1 VCLCRNDLDD
11 VFLYDDSLL
20 GCGPQNVIVQ
30 RDYAKALNRVCNSWF
45 LRNEGLSQ
53 RRRPLR
59 VLCHHFKDVWIM
71 SDRLYADIPILTF
84 DKILIHLAA

>member
-1 VCLCRNDLDD
+1 MDD

-30 RDYAKALNRVCNSWF
+30 RYYPKALNGVCNSWF

-53 RRRPLR
+53 RRRPIRMLS
-59 VLCHHFKDVWIM
+59 HHLEDVWVM

-84 DKILIHLAA
+84 NQILIHLAA

>member
-1 VCLCRNDLDD
+1 LND

-20 GCGPQNVIVQ
+20 GCRLQNVIVQ

-53 RRRPLR
+53 RRRPIRMLS
-59 VLCHHFKDVWIM
+59 HHVEDVWVM

-84 DKILIHLAA
+84 NQILIHLAA